1 MAHVVQKELR
11 VLHLVQKQTGENW
24 LPGTYGANS
33 WAKHIQVTTGGL
45 QIVRHS
51 IMCLPMG

>member
-1 MAHVVQKELR
+1 MVQKELR